1 MAATRQA
8 ARTSSTPPV
17 AHAPAAPANNT
28 YHSSSK
34 VTSPVNNKWQAQL
47 GALLGR
53 EMTVRKRSKILTKAV
68 FGRTFFVSFLLSTL
82 YWQVAKDQQGVF
94 SITGALSF
102 IVLNHVFTYVIG
114 QAVNM
119 PAVVPTLKREHHAN
133 MYSIESWYWS
143 KTLADLP
150 FDLATTFVLATVCYW
165 TIGFTDSG
173 GNYAYFLLM
182 LTLVALLATGFGHLV
197 GVVAS
202 VLNKPELAVSGK

>member
-1 MAATRQA
+1 M
-8 ARTSSTPPV
+8 
-17 AHAPAAPANNT
+17 
-28 YHSSSK
+28 
-34 VTSPVNNKWQAQL
+34 
-47 GALLGR
+47 
-53 EMTVRKRSKILTKAV
+53 TKAV

-133 MYSIESWYWS
+133 MYSIESWYLS

-150 FDLATTFVLATVCYW
+150 FDLTTTFVLATVCYW

-173 GNYAYFLLM
+173 ANYGYFLLM
-182 LTLVALLATGFGHLV
+182 LALVALLATGFGHLV

-202 VLNKPELAVSGK
+202 VLNKPELAVSVH